1 MKHFLLMASMILM
14 LASCISAPSG
24 SKLVALS
31 FDDGP
36 TEDTTPLVLDV
47 LEEFNV
53 PASFFVIGQNINES
67 SARHMN
73 RALALGCEIQNH
85 SFTHSAMTQLP
96 IDQVKEEIKR
106 TDELIEQYT
115 GQHPWLFRPPFIDQN
130 QEMHDAIE
138 HTFISG
144 VNCLDWEPDRTAQMR
159 YEDLVSKV
167 KDGDI
172 ILLHDFPGN
181 INTVEALRLIIP
193 ELKKQD
199 YKFVTVSQLFK
210 EKGISPEPHSGFLY
224 TNVMQTERL

>member
-1 MKHFLLMASMILM
+1 MKHFLLMTSVILM
-14 LASCISAPSG
+14 LASCVSG
-24 SKLVALS
+24 ANSSKLVALS

-36 TEDTTPLVLDV
+36 TEDITPLVLDI

-85 SFTHSAMTQLP
+85 SFTHSAMTQLS
-96 IDQVKEEIKR
+96 IDQVKDEIKR

-115 GQHPWLFRPPFIDQN
+115 GKHAWLFRPPFIDQN
-130 QEMHDAIE
+130 QAMHDAVA

-144 VNCLDWEPDRTAQMR
+144 INCLDWEPDRTAQMR
-159 YEDLVSKV
+159 FEDVVSKV

-181 INTVEALRLIIP
+181 INTVDALRLIIP
-193 ELKKQD
+193 ELKKQG
-199 YKFVTVSQLFK
+199 YNFVTVSQLFK
-210 EKGISPEPHSGFLY
+210 EKGISPEPHSGYLY
-224 TNVMQTERL
+224 TNVLQTERF